1 MFYKDNIKNYKKL
14 IEKKS
19 EYKKFMNIYFLKLI
33 VLKNQ
38 LFN

>member
-1 MFYKDNIKNYKKL
+1 MFYKDNIKNYKEL